1 MFRLIEFCKSFL
13 YSLFF
18 FSFSFFVIR
27 ILNTY
32 LYFSLQNAQRTLT
45 ASRASLVTITVRA
58 DVPSLMGLVTN
69 ARRVTSTECVIGN
82 VINFAQMAL
91 AIERRESAHKVC
103 HLYIKQKLFTFKASI
118 YLLPD

>member
-1 MFRLIEFCKSFL
+1 MLSLIEFCKSFF

-18 FSFSFFVIR
+18 FFFFVIR

-69 ARRVTSTECVIGN
+69 ARGVTSTECVIGN

-103 HLYIKQKLFTFKASI
+103 HLYIKQKLATRLSYILFSLQF
-118 YLLPD
+118 